1 MFTRTHPALHSPV
14 KPSDVENAN
23 SSPRKELPFQ
33 DHKTI
38 GISSA
43 NYTAWSG

>member
-1 MFTRTHPALHSPV
+1 MFTQTHPALHSPV

-33 DHKTI
+33 DHKTT

-43 NYTAWSG
+43 NYTVWSG